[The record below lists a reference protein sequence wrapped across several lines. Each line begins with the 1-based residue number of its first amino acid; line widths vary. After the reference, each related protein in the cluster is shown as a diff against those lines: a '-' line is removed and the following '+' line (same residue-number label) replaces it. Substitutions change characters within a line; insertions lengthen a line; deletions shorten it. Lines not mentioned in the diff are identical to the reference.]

1 MADNILELKNIT
13 KIFPG
18 VRALDKVS
26 ISIRRGTVHALVG
39 ENGAG
44 KSTLIKVLAGIY
56 YPEEG
61 EVYLDG
67 VKTLFRT
74 PYDSQQKGISVVHQ
88 EFKMSESLSVA
99 ENVFL
104 GNLMYKGR
112 LVDWKGMRRRASEML
127 RDLGVPMD
135 VTASVESLSIAQK
148 QMVEICKA
156 INRNC
161 KVLIMDEPSATLTE
175 KEQALMFGIIRKLRE
190 AGVTIIYISHRL
202 EEIFD
207 LCDTV
212 SVLRDGAHI
221 ATVPVSSVTR
231 DELVS
236 MMVGRTVAKDYPRAV
251 REPGEVVLEVRGITR
266 KGVLKDISFHLRQ
279 GEVLGIAGLVGAG
292 RTELARA
299 VLGID
304 RMDAGEVLLHGKRVR
319 IDNFSKAI
327 SSGLSLV
334 PEDRKSQGLVQ
345 IATVSR
351 NICMVNMDA
360 VSRGFIMDAA
370 KERQVS
376 REYIKML
383 DISTPS
389 VDTEAQY
396 LSGGN
401 QQKVVV
407 AKWLLEDSEIII
419 LDEPTRGIDVGAK
432 SEIHHLIV
440 NLVEQGKSVMMIS
453 SELPEVIG
461 MSDRVLVIHEGRLV
475 GELQRGEATQEK
487 IMSLC
492 V

>member
-13 KIFPG
+13 KVFPG
-18 VRALDKVS
+18 VKALDKVS
-26 ISIRRGTVHALVG
+26 VSIQRGTVHALVG

-56 YPEEG
+56 HSEEG
-61 EVYLDG
+61 EVFLDG
-67 VKTLFRT
+67 VKVDLRT
-74 PYDSQQKGISVVHQ
+74 PYESQQKGISVVHQ
-88 EFKMSESLSVA
+88 ELKMSETLSVA

-112 LVDWKGMRRRASEML
+112 IVDWKGMRQRASEML
-127 RDLGVPMD
+127 RELGVPMD
-135 VTASVESLSIAQK
+135 VTVAVERLSVAQK

-175 KEQALMFGIIRKLRE
+175 KEQSLMFNTIRKLKE
-190 AGVTIIYISHRL
+190 NGVTIIYISHRM

-207 LCDTV
+207 LSDHV

-221 ATVPVSSVTR
+221 ATLPVANVTR

-236 MMVGRTVAKDYPRAV
+236 MMVGRAVAHDYPRSAKAL
-251 REPGEVVLEVRGITR
+251 GEVVLEARGIKR
-266 KGVLKDISFHLRQ
+266 KGVLNDISFQLRR
-279 GEVLGIAGLVGAG
+279 GEVLGVAGLVGAG

-304 RMDAGEVLLHGKRVR
+304 RIDAGEILLHGKPVK
-319 IDNFSKAI
+319 IDSFRKAI
-327 SSGLSLV
+327 GLGLSLV

-360 VSRGFIMDAA
+360 VSHGFVMDAA
-370 KERQVS
+370 RERQVS
-376 REYIKML
+376 QEYVEKM
-383 DISTPS
+383 DISTPN
-389 VDTEAQY
+389 VETEAQY

-401 QQKVVV
+401 QQKVVI
-407 AKWLLEDSEIII
+407 AKWLLEDSEIVI

-432 SEIHHLIV
+432 SEIHRLIV
-440 NLVEQGKSVMMIS
+440 DLAEKGKSILMIS
-453 SELPEVIG
+453 SELPEIVG
-461 MSDRVLVIHEGRLV
+461 MSDRVMVIHEGNLV
-475 GELQRGEATQEK
+475 GEFKRGEATPEK
-487 IMSLC
+487 IMALC
-492 V
+492 T